1 MPLLPPREALQGS
14 SIYRTKQEPFSWRP
28 LSAPCHLSSI
38 LVFFWGEAAASHFD
52 RFPFPIMCCS
62 TWGLISSFVVSCNA
76 VCYVL
81 FCLMWDV
88 TGLPGHFFKQAQWHW
103 YSERKKNKQM
113 KEGCF
118 SVLDFDHQ
126 TDPHKE
132 LSLPGYLCRVIF
144 SHMWVISAHWWE
156 VIHLITI
163 RRCPLPLD
171 WGLR

>member
-1 MPLLPPREALQGS
+1 MCGCLYFPQEKLYRGLQYTEQNRNRLVDGPWVLHV
-14 SIYRTKQEPFSWRP
+14 IWVPF
-28 LSAPCHLSSI
+28 C
-38 LVFFWGEAAASHFD
+38 FFWGEAAASHFD
-52 RFPFPIMCCS
+52 RFPFPIVCCS
-62 TWGLISSFVVSCNA
+62 PWGLISSFVVSCNA

-88 TGLPGHFFKQAQWHW
+88 TGLPVTSSSRHNGTDIEK
-103 YSERKKNKQM
+103 ERKTNERKM
-113 KEGCF
+113 FF
-118 SVLDFDHQ
+118 SFRFWPP

-144 SHMWVISAHWWE
+144 SHMWVISALWWE

-163 RRCPLPLD
+163 GRCPLPLD